1 MHDLPGPEGRHRD
14 LIPALREEFA
24 QLSRA
29 LVFEDPHLHLDLV
42 IETPILGDVVE
53 APGATCFQVG
63 RTESDSFQP
72 RQHNR
77 PGTHSARFE
86 CHDQGVSC
94 QAPVPAS
101 PGCCGE
107 NQDLSVGGRI
117 LQFFPAVVVGSN
129 HLALRVEE
137 HGTHGNVAVDGCQ
150 GGFGK
155 GGSHS
160 RFELGMIHRALHYVA
175 VGGIA

>member
-1 MHDLPGPEGRHRD
+1 MHDLPGPEGRGRY
-14 LIPALREEFA
+14 LSPALREEFA

-29 LVFEDPHLHLDLV
+29 LVFEDPHLQLDLV

-53 APGATCFQVG
+53 APGGTCFQIG
-63 RTESDSFQP
+63 CTESDSFQP
-72 RQHNR
+72 RQHSR

-86 CHDQGVSC
+86 GHDQGVSC
-94 QAPVPAS
+94 QTPVPVI
-101 PGCCGE
+101 PGRSRE
-107 NQDLSVGGRI
+107 NQDLGVGGRI
-117 LQFFPAVVVGSN
+117 LQLFPAVVVGSN

-137 HGTHGNVAVDGCQ
+137 HGTHRNVAVGGCQ
-150 GGFGK
+150 GGFGE